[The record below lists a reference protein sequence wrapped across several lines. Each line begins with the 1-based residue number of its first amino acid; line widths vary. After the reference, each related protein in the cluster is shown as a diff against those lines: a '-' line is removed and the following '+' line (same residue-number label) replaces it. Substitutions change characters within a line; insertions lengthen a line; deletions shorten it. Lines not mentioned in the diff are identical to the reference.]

1 MTPDKKPKF
10 PLCSK
15 YGAIKHPNYKTLWK
29 FENSCAFSPKEMS
42 VIELALSKAEEQ
54 GKLDLV
60 ELIRKEMDKMGDDE
74 PGGIMCHRRECFEP
88 GICFHEIE
96 RLARLKSQISEKRVL
111 SEVSSQESSK
121 QGAK

>member
-1 MTPDKKPKF
+1 MTKTVE
-10 PLCSK
+10 
-15 YGAIKHPNYKTLWK
+15 IHIPN
-29 FENSCAFSPKEMS
+29 ENRIIVCTEGSLENKLY
-42 VIELALSKAEEQ
+42 ELGKEQ

-96 RLARLKSQISEKRVL
+96 RLARLKSQIK
-111 SEVSSQESSK
+111 K